1 MKGQGVLSMSDN
13 TILSL
18 KNVTKRYPGVVALD
32 KLSFELCEG
41 EVHAI
46 IGENGAGKSTLIK
59 CLSGAITPE
68 EGTIEIG
75 GKSYQGMTPKLSR
88 EYGIEVVYQ
97 ELNLIDGLTVAENVC
112 FGTEYGKIVN
122 YKLLIEKTQKVFQD
136 LQVNINPKKIVYQLS
151 TAQQQLVEIAKAVSK
166 EVRILVLDE
175 PTAPLTLNEVA
186 ILFDLIRELKKRKV
200 SIIYISHRMDEI
212 FEITDRVTIMRD
224 GQYITTLKTEETNKQ
239 ELIKYMVGREL
250 KDIYPTRSGGTKK
263 PMLELINVTGC
274 GDKNISLHVN
284 QGEIVGLAGLVGA
297 GRTELARMVF
307 GADKMESGVIKL
319 EGKEVVI
326 NSPKQA
332 IKNGIGLIPEDRKRQ
347 GCLLDFGIDWNI
359 ALTHLPEISNY
370 MFVDAKK
377 IKEQGKE
384 YIDKLRIKTPYID
397 QLVRNLSGG
406 NQQKVVLAR
415 TLITNSKVIIFDE
428 PTRGID
434 VGARAEI
441 YNLLKELAEDG
452 KAILMISSDMEEL
465 LGMSDRIYALSE
477 GKLKGEIS
485 KEEFSQVELLRM
497 MSIE

>member
-136 LQVNINPKKIVYQLS
+136 LQVNINPKKFVYQLS

-485 KEEFSQVELLRM
+485 REEFSQVELLRM

>member
-1 MKGQGVLSMSDN
+1 MSDN

-32 KLSFELCEG
+32 NLSFDLREG

-46 IGENGAGKSTLIK
+46 VGENGAGKSTLIK

-68 EGTIEIG
+68 EGTIEIA
-75 GKSYQGMTPKLSR
+75 GKSYQGMTPKISR

-112 FGTEYGKIVN
+112 FGTEYGKVVN
-122 YKLLIEKTQKVFQD
+122 YKLLIQKTQKVFQD
-136 LQVNINPKKIVYQLS
+136 LHVNINPKKYVYQLS

-224 GQYITTLKTEETNKQ
+224 GQYITTLKTQDTNKQ

-250 KDIYPTRSGGTKK
+250 KDIYPKRNSSTQK
-263 PMLELINVTGC
+263 PMLELINVTGN
-274 GDKNISLHVN
+274 GDKNINLHVN

-297 GRTELARMVF
+297 GRTELARMIF
-307 GADKMESGVIKL
+307 GADPMDCGVIKV

-326 NSPKQA
+326 TSPKQA

-370 MFVDAKK
+370 MFVDVKK
-377 IKEQGKE
+377 IKQQGKE

-441 YNLLKELAEDG
+441 YHLLKELAEDG

-477 GKLKGEIS
+477 GKLKGEIG
-485 KEEFSQVELLRM
+485 KDEFSQVELLKL

>member
-1 MKGQGVLSMSDN
+1 MSDN

-18 KNVTKRYPGVVALD
+18 KNVTKRYPGVVALNN
-32 KLSFELCEG
+32 LSFDLREG

-46 IGENGAGKSTLIK
+46 VGENGAGKSTLIK

-68 EGTIEIG
+68 EGTIEID

-112 FGTEYGKIVN
+112 FGTEYGKVVN
-122 YKLLIEKTQKVFQD
+122 YKLLSQKTQKVFQE
-136 LQVNINPKKIVYQLS
+136 LHVNINPKKLVYQLS

-166 EVRILVLDE
+166 EVKILVLDE

-224 GQYITTLKTEETNKQ
+224 GQYITTLNTKDTDKQ

-250 KDIYPTRSGGTKK
+250 KDIYPKRNSSTEK
-263 PMLELINVTGC
+263 PMLELINVTGN
-274 GDKNISLHVN
+274 GDKNINLHVN

-297 GRTELARMVF
+297 GRTELARMIF
-307 GADKMESGVIKL
+307 GADKMESGVIKID
-319 EGKEVVI
+319 GKEVV
-326 NSPKQA
+326 NSSPKQA
-332 IKNGIGLIPEDRKRQ
+332 IKNGVGLIPEDRKRQ

-370 MFVDAKK
+370 MFVDEKK
-377 IKEQGKE
+377 IKQQGKE

-485 KEEFSQVELLRM
+485 KEEFSQVELLKM